1 MSKRKKRGIL
11 ITLLILMILVVICIM
26 AFDTRLV
33 VRTYEMESEKV
44 TERVRIALITDFH
57 CCDYGLG
64 NRELLEAVEAQQ
76 PDLVLLGGDII
87 DDDRS
92 RSWKR
97 GYSLVSELA
106 AQYPTFYVTGNHEY
120 WTREVDS
127 IREEMEARG
136 AVVLQGGSAEVAG
149 ITVFGID
156 DPDAGETE
164 WQQQLSAAAGALDDT
179 KFSILLTH
187 RPERVEEYEG
197 LGFDLAVAGHAH
209 GGQWRL
215 PGLINGL
222 VAPNQ
227 GFFPEYAGGRYD
239 LPDGTTFIVS
249 RGLARESTWVP
260 RIFNPPELV
269 VIDVLPASVQN

>member
-1 MSKRKKRGIL
+1 MSKGKKRGIL
-11 ITLLILMILVVICIM
+11 IALLILAMVVGICVM
-26 AFDTRLV
+26 ALDTKLV
-33 VRTYEMESEKV
+33 VRTYEIESKKV
-44 TERVRIALITDFH
+44 AENVRVALITDFH

-64 NRELLEAVEAQQ
+64 NRELLDLVAAQE

-92 RSWKR
+92 LPWKR

-120 WTREVDS
+120 WTKEVDS
-127 IREEMEARG
+127 VREEIAARG
-136 AVVLQGGSAEVAG
+136 AVVLRGGSADVAG

-164 WQQQLSAAAGALDDT
+164 WQQQLSAAVGELDSA

-187 RPERVEEYEG
+187 RPERVEQYEG
-197 LGFDLAVAGHAH
+197 LGFDLIVAGHAH

-222 VAPNQ
+222 IAPNQ
-227 GFFPEYAGGRYD
+227 GLFPRYAGGRYD
-239 LPDGTTFIVS
+239 LSGDTTFIVS

-269 VIDVLPASVQN
+269 VIDILAK